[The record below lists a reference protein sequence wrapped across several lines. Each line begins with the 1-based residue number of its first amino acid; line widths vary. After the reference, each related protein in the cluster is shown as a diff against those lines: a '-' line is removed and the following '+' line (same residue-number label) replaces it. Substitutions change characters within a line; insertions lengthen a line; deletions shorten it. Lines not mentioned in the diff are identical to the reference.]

1 MAYEDLLKSV
11 EESASEQEREL
22 RRKAAE
28 TAAAV
33 RERGKKRAE
42 SIQQA
47 HADEARRS
55 VIAERNKALYLVR
68 AKNKEQLIRTRE
80 AACEKAFSK
89 ALARLSTLRSS
100 PEYPA
105 IFRNLLQEA
114 AGAFGDEAFLIHIDS
129 RDEAL
134 CRTTMDHLKIKG
146 EVRADVQTAGGV
158 VLALPDNSVV
168 VSNTVESRLEQIRE
182 HQRHV
187 IHAIL
192 SGD

>member
-1 MAYEDLLKSV
+1 M
-11 EESASEQEREL
+11 
-22 RRKAAE
+22 RRKAAD
-28 TAAAV
+28 AAAVV

-42 SIQQA
+42 SVQQE

-55 VIAERNKALYLVR
+55 VAAERNKALYLVK
-68 AKNKEQLIRTRE
+68 AENKEQLIRTRE
-80 AACEKAFSK
+80 AACERAFSG
-89 ALARLSTLRSS
+89 ALARLSSLRSD

-105 IFRNLLQEA
+105 IFRNLLAEA
-114 AGAFGDEAFLIHIDS
+114 AGAFGDGTFLIHID
-129 RDEAL
+129 RLDEEL
-134 CRTTMDHLKIKG
+134 CRTTMDHLQIKG
-146 EVRADVQTAGGV
+146 EVRADIQTSGGV

-168 VSNTVESRLEQIRE
+168 ISNTVESRLEQIRE